1 LLNVQPWYGQ
11 RNDVVFPFSAL
22 QPVAAVGTAV
32 GQDPDHA
39 VLAAYHHHGFG
50 RDALGHVVAWLG
62 DFALVGHEH
71 PALAED
77 ALHLQAEHLRGGV
90 HAAVHAVF
98 PHQRVDVTGTQAR
111 ELFGDDHGEDSPVSC
126 TAGRTV
132 APTTRKAIST
142 GAPIAGACSH
152 AWVVVMTR
160 RWPLVSSTS
169 ITG

>member
-90 HAAVHAVF
+90 HAAVI
-98 PHQRVDVTGTQAR
+98 
-111 ELFGDDHGEDSPVSC
+111 
-126 TAGRTV
+126 AGRAAGFAAIWAAGRAELTMTATAPFTGRAQSRTRSGV
-132 APTTRKAIST
+132 AIIRLA
-142 GAPIAGACSH
+142 
-152 AWVVVMTR
+152 
-160 RWPLVSSTS
+160 
-169 ITG
+169 